1 MKRKIS
7 STPWRILIYMK
18 LSRSA
23 YGEFVPVIEKD
34 KTYYGGFQNLLERK
48 NVSKFYR
55 DRSCVATAMTNV
67 YFYLFHKERELP
79 IDLYN
84 EYHYYFFRSLRPWA
98 NGVPTVKSLDRRLDR
113 VREDFGISLES
124 KTLTETMVNKRPLT
138 KKIAFIEEALA
149 EDSPPIIINWLSND
163 IKVMKH
169 HGVCITELNR
179 VGDKHEVV
187 VSSWGRVYRFILE
200 DFERQYR
207 TYTGLIYFKER

>member
-1 MKRKIS
+1 MRN
-7 STPWRILIYMK
+7 TPWRILIAMK

-23 YGEFVPVIEKD
+23 LSEFVPVID
-34 KTYYGGFQNLLERK
+34 GDRTYYGGFQNSLERK

-55 DRSCVATAMTNV
+55 DRSCVVTAMTNV
-67 YFYLFHKERELP
+67 YFYLFHRTREIP

-98 NGVPTVKSLDRRLDR
+98 NGVPTVRSLDRRLDR

-124 KTLTETMVNKRPLT
+124 KTLTETMVNKRPLR

-169 HGVCITELNR
+169 HGVCITELNQL
-179 VGDKHEVV
+179 GDKYEVV

-200 DFERQYR
+200 DFERQFR

>member
-1 MKRKIS
+1 
-7 STPWRILIYMK
+7 MK

-23 YGEFVPVIEKD
+23 YGEFVPVLD
-34 KTYYGGFQNLLERK
+34 GDRTYYGGFQNLLERK

-55 DRSCVATAMTNV
+55 DRACVVTAMTNV
-67 YFYLFHKERELP
+67 YFYLFHKNRQLP

-98 NGVPTVKSLDRRLDR
+98 NGVPTAKSLDRRLDR

-124 KTLTETMVNKRPLT
+124 KTLTETMVNKRPLA
-138 KKIAFIEEALA
+138 KKIAFIEEAL
-149 EDSPPIIINWLSND
+149 EKESPPIIINWLSND
-163 IKVMKH
+163 INVMKH

-207 TYTGLIYFKER
+207 TYTGLIYFKEK

>member
-1 MKRKIS
+1 
-7 STPWRILIYMK
+7 MK

-34 KTYYGGFQNLLERK
+34 KTYYGGFQNSLERK

-55 DRSCVATAMTNV
+55 DRSCVVTAMTNV
-67 YFYLFHKERELP
+67 YFYLFHKERELSM
-79 IDLYN
+79 DLYN
-84 EYHYYFFRSLRPWA
+84 EYHYYFFRSLRPRA

-113 VREDFGISLES
+113 VREDFDISLES

-138 KKIAFIEEALA
+138 KKIAFIEEALS

-200 DFERQYR
+200 DFERQFR
-207 TYTGLIYFKER
+207 TYTGLIYFKEK

>member
-1 MKRKIS
+1 
-7 STPWRILIYMK
+7 MK

-34 KTYYGGFQNLLERK
+34 KTYYGGFQNSLERK

-55 DRSCVATAMTNV
+55 DRSCVVTAMTNV
-67 YFYLFHKERELP
+67 YFYLFHKERKL
-79 IDLYN
+79 DMALYN

-124 KTLTETMVNKRPLT
+124 KTLTETMINKRPLA
-138 KKIAFIEEALA
+138 KKIAFIEEAL
-149 EDSPPIIINWLSND
+149 EKDSPPIIINWLSND

-200 DFERQYR
+200 DFERQFR
-207 TYTGLIYFKER
+207 TYTGLIYFKEK

>member
-1 MKRKIS
+1 
-7 STPWRILIYMK
+7 MK

-34 KTYYGGFQNLLERK
+34 KTYYGGFQNSLERK

-55 DRSCVATAMTNV
+55 DRSCVVTAMTNV
-67 YFYLFHKERELP
+67 YFYLFHKERELSM
-79 IDLYN
+79 DLYN
-84 EYHYYFFRSLRPWA
+84 EYHYYFFRSLRPRA

-113 VREDFGISLES
+113 VREDFDISLES

-138 KKIAFIEEALA
+138 KKIVFIEEALS

-200 DFERQYR
+200 DFERQFR
-207 TYTGLIYFKER
+207 TYTGLIYFKEK

>member
-1 MKRKIS
+1 MRN
-7 STPWRILIYMK
+7 TPWRILIAMK

-23 YGEFVPVIEKD
+23 LSEFVPVID
-34 KTYYGGFQNLLERK
+34 GDRTYYGGFQNSLERK

-55 DRSCVATAMTNV
+55 DRSCVVTAMTNV
-67 YFYLFHKERELP
+67 YFYLFHRTREIP

-98 NGVPTVKSLDRRLDR
+98 NGVPTVRSLDRRLDR

-138 KKIAFIEEALA
+138 KKIAFIEEAL
-149 EDSPPIIINWLSND
+149 EKDSPPIIINWLSND

-179 VGDKHEVV
+179 VADKHEVV

-200 DFERQYR
+200 DFERQFR

>member
-1 MKRKIS
+1 MRN
-7 STPWRILIYMK
+7 TPWRILIAMK

-23 YGEFVPVIEKD
+23 LSEFVPVID
-34 KTYYGGFQNLLERK
+34 GDRTYYGGFQNSLERK

-55 DRSCVATAMTNV
+55 DRSCVVTAMTNV
-67 YFYLFHKERELP
+67 YFYLFHRTREIP

-98 NGVPTVKSLDRRLDR
+98 NGVPTVRSLDRRLDR

-124 KTLTETMVNKRPLT
+124 KTLTETMVNKRPLR

>member
-1 MKRKIS
+1 MRN
-7 STPWRILIYMK
+7 TPWRILIAMK

-23 YGEFVPVIEKD
+23 YGEFVPVID
-34 KTYYGGFQNLLERK
+34 GDRTYYGGFQNSLERK
-48 NVSKFYR
+48 NVTKFYR
-55 DRSCVATAMTNV
+55 DRSCVVTAMTNV
-67 YFYLFHKERELP
+67 YFYLFHRDRELP
-79 IDLYN
+79 MDLYN

-98 NGVPTVKSLDRRLDR
+98 NGVPTVRSLDRRLDR
-113 VREDFGISLES
+113 VREDFGIKLES
-124 KTLTETMVNKRPLT
+124 KTLTETMINRRPLG
-138 KKIAFIEEALA
+138 KKIAFIEEALG

-179 VGDKHEVV
+179 VGDKHEIV

-200 DFERQYR
+200 DFERQFR

>member
-1 MKRKIS
+1 
-7 STPWRILIYMK
+7 MK

-34 KTYYGGFQNLLERK
+34 KTYYGGFQNSLERK

-55 DRSCVATAMTNV
+55 DRSCVVTAMTNV
-67 YFYLFHKERELP
+67 YFYLFHKERELSM
-79 IDLYN
+79 DLYN
-84 EYHYYFFRSLRPWA
+84 EYHYYFFRSLRPRA

-124 KTLTETMVNKRPLT
+124 KTLTETMINKRPLA
-138 KKIAFIEEALA
+138 KKIAFIEEAL
-149 EDSPPIIINWLSND
+149 EKDSPPIIINWLSND
-163 IKVMKH
+163 INVMKH

-207 TYTGLIYFKER
+207 TYTGLINFKER

>member
-1 MKRKIS
+1 MRN
-7 STPWRILIYMK
+7 TPWRILIAMK

-23 YGEFVPVIEKD
+23 LSEFVPVID
-34 KTYYGGFQNLLERK
+34 GDRTYYGGFQNSLERK

-55 DRSCVATAMTNV
+55 DRSCVVTAMTNV
-67 YFYLFHKERELP
+67 YFYLFHRKREIP
-79 IDLYN
+79 MDLYN

-98 NGVPTVKSLDRRLDR
+98 NGVPTVRSLDRRLDR

-179 VGDKHEVV
+179 VADKHEVV

-200 DFERQYR
+200 DFERQFR

>member
-1 MKRKIS
+1 
-7 STPWRILIYMK
+7 MK
-18 LSRSA
+18 LSKSTF
-23 YGEFVPVIEKD
+23 GEFVPVIDED
-34 KTYYGGFQNLLERK
+34 RIYYGGFQNSLERK

-55 DRSCVATAMTNV
+55 DRSCVVTAMTNV
-67 YFYLFHKERELP
+67 YFYLFHKERELSM
-79 IDLYN
+79 DLYN
-84 EYHYYFFRSLRPWA
+84 EYHYYFFRSLRPRA

-113 VREDFGISLES
+113 VREDFDISLES

-138 KKIAFIEEALA
+138 KKIAFIEEALS

-200 DFERQYR
+200 DFERQFR
-207 TYTGLIYFKER
+207 TYTGLIYFKEK

>member
-1 MKRKIS
+1 MRN
-7 STPWRILIYMK
+7 TPWRILIAMK

-23 YGEFVPVIEKD
+23 YGEFVPVID
-34 KTYYGGFQNLLERK
+34 GDRTYYGGFQNSLERK

-55 DRSCVATAMTNV
+55 DRSCVVTAMTNV
-67 YFYLFHKERELP
+67 YFYLFHRKRE
-79 IDLYN
+79 ISMDLYN

-98 NGVPTVKSLDRRLDR
+98 NGVPTVRSLDRRLDR

-200 DFERQYR
+200 DFERQFR

>member
-1 MKRKIS
+1 
-7 STPWRILIYMK
+7 MK

-34 KTYYGGFQNLLERK
+34 KIYYGGFQNLLERK

-55 DRSCVATAMTNV
+55 DRSCVVTAMTNV

-84 EYHYYFFRSLRPWA
+84 EYHYYFFKSLRPWA

-124 KTLTETMVNKRPLT
+124 KTLTETMINKRPLA
-138 KKIAFIEEALA
+138 KKIAFIEEALDK
-149 EDSPPIIINWLSND
+149 DSPPIIINWLSND
-163 IKVMKH
+163 INVMKH

-200 DFERQYR
+200 DFERQFR

>member
-1 MKRKIS
+1 
-7 STPWRILIYMK
+7 MK

-34 KTYYGGFQNLLERK
+34 KTYYGGFQNSLERK

-55 DRSCVATAMTNV
+55 DRSCVVTAMTNV
-67 YFYLFHKERELP
+67 YFYLFHKERELSM
-79 IDLYN
+79 DLYN
-84 EYHYYFFRSLRPWA
+84 EYHYYFFRSLRPRA

-124 KTLTETMVNKRPLT
+124 ETLTETMVNKRSLS
-138 KKIAFIEEALA
+138 KKIAFIEEALS

-179 VGDKHEVV
+179 VADKHEVV

-200 DFERQYR
+200 DFERQLR

>member
-1 MKRKIS
+1 
-7 STPWRILIYMK
+7 MK

-34 KTYYGGFQNLLERK
+34 KIYYGGFQNLLERK

-55 DRSCVATAMTNV
+55 DRSCVVTAMTNV

-84 EYHYYFFRSLRPWA
+84 EYHYYFFKSLRPWA

-124 KTLTETMVNKRPLT
+124 KTLTETMINKRTLG
-138 KKIAFIEEALA
+138 KKIAFIEEALDK
-149 EDSPPIIINWLSND
+149 DSPPIIINWLSND
-163 IKVMKH
+163 INVMKH

-200 DFERQYR
+200 DFERQFR

>member
-1 MKRKIS
+1 
-7 STPWRILIYMK
+7 MK
-18 LSRSA
+18 LSRSSL
-23 YGEFVPVIEKD
+23 GEFVPVIEKD

-55 DRSCVATAMTNV
+55 DRSCVVTAMTNV

-84 EYHYYFFRSLRPWA
+84 EYHYYFFKSLRPWA

-124 KTLTETMVNKRPLT
+124 KTLTETMINKRPLA
-138 KKIAFIEEALA
+138 KKIAFIEEAL
-149 EDSPPIIINWLSND
+149 EKDSPPIIINWLSND
-163 IKVMKH
+163 INVMKH

-200 DFERQYR
+200 DFERQFR

>member
-1 MKRKIS
+1 
-7 STPWRILIYMK
+7 MK

-34 KTYYGGFQNLLERK
+34 KIYYGGFQNLLERK

-55 DRSCVATAMTNV
+55 DRSCVVTAMTNV

-84 EYHYYFFRSLRPWA
+84 EYHYYFFKSLRPWA

-124 KTLTETMVNKRPLT
+124 KTLTETMINKRPLG
-138 KKIAFIEEALA
+138 KKIAFIEEALDK
-149 EDSPPIIINWLSND
+149 DSPPIIINWLSND
-163 IKVMKH
+163 INVMKH

-200 DFERQYR
+200 DFERQFR
-207 TYTGLIYFKER
+207 TYTGLIYFKE

>member
-1 MKRKIS
+1 MRN
-7 STPWRILIYMK
+7 TPWRILIAMK

-23 YGEFVPVIEKD
+23 YGEFVPVID
-34 KTYYGGFQNLLERK
+34 GDRTYYGGFQNSLERK

-55 DRSCVATAMTNV
+55 DRSCVVTAMTNV
-67 YFYLFHKERELP
+67 YFYLFHRDREIP
-79 IDLYN
+79 MDLYN

-124 KTLTETMVNKRPLT
+124 KTLTETMVNKRPLG
-138 KKIAFIEEALA
+138 KKIAFIEEALG

-163 IKVMKH
+163 INVMKH

-179 VGDKHEVV
+179 VGNKHEVV

-200 DFERQYR
+200 DFERQFR

>member
-1 MKRKIS
+1 
-7 STPWRILIYMK
+7 MK

-34 KTYYGGFQNLLERK
+34 KTYYGGFQNSLERK

-55 DRSCVATAMTNV
+55 DRSCVVTAMTNV
-67 YFYLFHKERELP
+67 YFYLFHKERELSM
-79 IDLYN
+79 DLYN
-84 EYHYYFFRSLRPWA
+84 EYHYYFFRSLRPRA
-98 NGVPTVKSLDRRLDR
+98 NGVPTVRSLDRRLDR
-113 VREDFGISLES
+113 VRGDFDISLES
-124 KTLTETMVNKRPLT
+124 KTLTETMVNKRPLS

-179 VGDKHEVV
+179 VGDKHELV

-200 DFERQYR
+200 DFERQFR

>member
-1 MKRKIS
+1 MRN
-7 STPWRILIYMK
+7 TPWRILIAMK

-23 YGEFVPVIEKD
+23 YGEFVPVVD
-34 KTYYGGFQNLLERK
+34 GDRTYYGGFQNSLERK
-48 NVSKFYR
+48 NVTKFYR
-55 DRSCVATAMTNV
+55 DRSCVVTAMTNV
-67 YFYLFHKERELP
+67 YFYLFHRDREIP
-79 IDLYN
+79 MDLYN

-98 NGVPTVKSLDRRLDR
+98 NGVPTVRSLDRRLDR
-113 VREDFGISLES
+113 VRDDFGIKLES
-124 KTLTETMVNKRPLT
+124 KTLTETMVNKRPLG

-149 EDSPPIIINWLSND
+149 EDSPPIIINWLSTDVN
-163 IKVMKH
+163 VMKH

-200 DFERQYR
+200 DFERQFR

>member
-1 MKRKIS
+1 MRN
-7 STPWRILIYMK
+7 TPWRILIAMK

-23 YGEFVPVIEKD
+23 LGEFVPVID
-34 KTYYGGFQNLLERK
+34 GDRTCYGGFQNSLERK

-55 DRSCVATAMTNV
+55 DRSCVVTAMTNV
-67 YFYLFHKERELP
+67 YFYLFHRTREIP
-79 IDLYN
+79 MDLYN

-98 NGVPTVKSLDRRLDR
+98 NGVPTVRSLDRRLDR

-200 DFERQYR
+200 DFERQFR

>member
-1 MKRKIS
+1 
-7 STPWRILIYMK
+7 MK

-34 KTYYGGFQNLLERK
+34 KTYYGGFQNSLERK

-55 DRSCVATAMTNV
+55 DRSCVVTAMTNV
-67 YFYLFHKERELP
+67 YFYLFHKERELSM
-79 IDLYN
+79 DLYN
-84 EYHYYFFRSLRPWA
+84 EYHYYFFRSLRPRA

-113 VREDFGISLES
+113 VREDFDISLES

-138 KKIAFIEEALA
+138 KKIAFIEEALS

-187 VSSWGRVYRFILE
+187 VSS
-200 DFERQYR
+200 
-207 TYTGLIYFKER
+207 

>member
-1 MKRKIS
+1 
-7 STPWRILIYMK
+7 MK

-34 KTYYGGFQNLLERK
+34 KTYYGGFQNSLERK

-55 DRSCVATAMTNV
+55 DRSCVVTAMTNV
-67 YFYLFHKERELP
+67 YFYLFHKERELSM
-79 IDLYN
+79 DLYN
-84 EYHYYFFRSLRPWA
+84 EYHYYFFRSLRPRA

-113 VREDFGISLES
+113 VREDFDISLES

-138 KKIAFIEEALA
+138 KKIAFIEEALS

-163 IKVMKH
+163 INVMKH

-179 VGDKHEVV
+179 VGNKHEVV

-200 DFERQYR
+200 DFERQFR

>member
-1 MKRKIS
+1 
-7 STPWRILIYMK
+7 MK

-34 KTYYGGFQNLLERK
+34 KTYYGGFQNSLERK

-55 DRSCVATAMTNV
+55 DRSCVVTAMTNV
-67 YFYLFHKERELP
+67 YFYLFHKERELSM
-79 IDLYN
+79 DLYN
-84 EYHYYFFRSLRPWA
+84 EYHYYFFRSLRPRA

-113 VREDFGISLES
+113 VREDFDISLES

-149 EDSPPIIINWLSND
+149 EDSPPIIINWLSTD

-179 VGDKHEVV
+179 VGDKHELV

-200 DFERQYR
+200 DFERQFR

>member
-1 MKRKIS
+1 
-7 STPWRILIYMK
+7 MK

-34 KTYYGGFQNLLERK
+34 KTYYGGFQNSLERK
-48 NVSKFYR
+48 NISKFYR
-55 DRSCVATAMTNV
+55 DRSCVVTAMTNV
-67 YFYLFHKERELP
+67 YFYLFHKERELSM
-79 IDLYN
+79 DLYN
-84 EYHYYFFRSLRPWA
+84 EYHYYFFRSLRPRA

-113 VREDFGISLES
+113 VREDFDISLES

-138 KKIAFIEEALA
+138 KKIAFIEEALS

-179 VGDKHEVV
+179 VADKHEVV

-200 DFERQYR
+200 DFERQLR

>member
-1 MKRKIS
+1 MRN
-7 STPWRILIYMK
+7 TPWRILIAMK

-23 YGEFVPVIEKD
+23 YGEFVPVVD
-34 KTYYGGFQNLLERK
+34 GDRTYYGGFQNSLERK
-48 NVSKFYR
+48 NVTKFYR
-55 DRSCVATAMTNV
+55 DRSCVVTAMTNV
-67 YFYLFHKERELP
+67 YFYLFHRNRELP
-79 IDLYN
+79 MDLYN
-84 EYHYYFFRSLRPWA
+84 EYHYYFFRSLRPRA

-149 EDSPPIIINWLSND
+149 EDSPPIIINWLSTD

-179 VGDKHEVV
+179 VGDKHELV

-200 DFERQYR
+200 DFERQFR

>member
-1 MKRKIS
+1 
-7 STPWRILIYMK
+7 MK

-34 KTYYGGFQNLLERK
+34 KTYYGGFQNSLERK

-55 DRSCVATAMTNV
+55 DRSCVVTAMTNV
-67 YFYLFHKERELP
+67 YFYLFHKERELSM
-79 IDLYN
+79 DLYN
-84 EYHYYFFRSLRPWA
+84 EYHYYFFRSLRPRA

-113 VREDFGISLES
+113 VREDFDISLES

-138 KKIAFIEEALA
+138 KKIAFIEEALS

-200 DFERQYR
+200 DFERQLR

>member
-1 MKRKIS
+1 
-7 STPWRILIYMK
+7 MK

-34 KTYYGGFQNLLERK
+34 KIYYGGFQNLLERK

-55 DRSCVATAMTNV
+55 DRSCVVTAMTNV

-84 EYHYYFFRSLRPWA
+84 EYHYYFFKSLRPWA

-124 KTLTETMVNKRPLT
+124 KTLTETMINKRPLG
-138 KKIAFIEEALA
+138 KKIAFIEEALDK
-149 EDSPPIIINWLSND
+149 DSPPIIINWLSND
-163 IKVMKH
+163 INVMKH

-200 DFERQYR
+200 DFERQFR

>member
-1 MKRKIS
+1 
-7 STPWRILIYMK
+7 
-18 LSRSA
+18 
-23 YGEFVPVIEKD
+23 
-34 KTYYGGFQNLLERK
+34 
-48 NVSKFYR
+48 
-55 DRSCVATAMTNV
+55 MTNV
-67 YFYLFHKERELP
+67 YFYLFHKERELSM
-79 IDLYN
+79 DLYN
-84 EYHYYFFRSLRPWA
+84 EYHYYFFRSLSPRA

-113 VREDFGISLES
+113 VREDFDISLES

-138 KKIAFIEEALA
+138 KKIAFIEEALS

-200 DFERQYR
+200 DFERQFR
-207 TYTGLIYFKER
+207 TYTGLIYFKEK